1 MILADDSAMS
11 WDRRRDDGNW
21 SFPPHLLSDEEIEM
35 YLKGD
40 RREVDRLILFSIN
53 RLTAVILPHAVRED
67 ARDAASNR
75 LLADLGGED
84 ALMRRADFVDSLIEN
99 QEAKKRMMEKVS
111 SSTVVWALLV
121 FLGFVAAAV
130 WEHISTVLKAKIG
143 G

>member
-1 MILADDSAMS
+1 MILADDSIMS
-11 WDRRRDDGNW
+11 GGRLRDDGNW

-67 ARDAASNR
+67 ARDAASDK

-99 QEAKKRMMEKVS
+99 QKAKKRMMEKVS